1 MNTGRWNTLTVEE
14 PNAFRIARPPPTF
27 DLPSSSSPRDGNHAF
42 SSDYAQSSH
51 SNYSRVP
58 QDFSSTPSHPFEPAS
73 WLASADFSSPS
84 FSAHDF
90 LQRVLSPE
98 YDKASRPTQI
108 PVLDDAF
115 DADAALA
122 ALDTVESALRKKR
135 QAARREEEVARD
147 ELRKALHLSAKKR
160 DNLLHTADTVSANI
174 ATFSSIGKQA
184 AGQLSADAG
193 VLKALADKLSSLQNA
208 RDLVSLLAV
217 NGNELD
223 AVRVS
228 KLLSSARKHIED
240 GSLASLLSPDDMAVA
255 RQETERC
262 EKELVTSIHDWMRVA
277 VDSGN
282 NQVVRDCAQA
292 AEELN
297 VCQQFI
303 DSYISHT
310 LSFED
315 GSPKHTNQAHE
326 LDSLQ
331 PDAAVAQFQV
341 VCWETSSSIGEIIP
355 TVCDSFSKP
364 ARPMA
369 SVLRVLS
376 ERKVIPTAEAI
387 LTLFLNRSEGETTIA
402 GRRFRDISSSDAV
415 YPPIGRS
422 SMERM
427 KSLAISDGKENWR
440 ETTRRAAIER
450 KKFLMVST
458 DIFKSIQKLKVDM
471 LGKCRER
478 CGGDVEVLFTTGA
491 DPYSSFARRM
501 IPEYLRSERAWLD
514 QQFGTAFFDITRI
527 EAHVPRLA
535 PRQTS
540 DADVYHRYRAFY
552 SRISSQYCDMTK
564 SAIQSTYES
573 LCRVATLLM
582 NAADRGVKNCQ
593 EVSPQKSSNLSSSN
607 CNPSDRSS
615 ALGPESP
622 LQKKSSPLSKEALQS
637 EADKRFSMEEICQYR
652 KRTCDAND
660 PNQIL
665 REFLNGLLMSYL
677 ANTETILQA
686 ATHLL
691 PISEADAQMVE
702 LWASG
707 ASPLAAYMQAVDI
720 LARSNGLV
728 DEFLRTLELP
738 CHFLEDRSPTQ
749 SFCTDL
755 SILAPQET
763 RDLLHRELTTGLI
776 DLGIEAQV
784 GVKAAVAAV
793 RARLSAMLSEPSAKL
808 TYRSPDNVLTMVSA
822 NAQSISSKAGL
833 ELDVSPVFM
842 SASTFIEQ
850 QLQSVLSSVQGCNRE
865 FVISELSITTKEA
878 VLQCWCDCDGP
889 ISVAGALQLVSDGR
903 AMMRVFQ
910 NHRESASTM
919 ECLPAVGQLFLE
931 STDGLWKCVESSS
944 LANVDAKTLIELLK
958 KRDDIHLE
966 RVIKVCQSL
975 GASVEDL

>member
-1 MNTGRWNTLTVEE
+1 M
-14 PNAFRIARPPPTF
+14 
-27 DLPSSSSPRDGNHAF
+27 
-42 SSDYAQSSH
+42 
-51 SNYSRVP
+51 P
-58 QDFSSTPSHPFEPAS
+58 QDFPSTPTHPFEPAS

-135 QAARREEEVARD
+135 QVARREEEVARD

-160 DNLLHTADTVSANI
+160 ETLLHTADTVSANI
-174 ATFSSIGKQA
+174 TTFSSIGRQA
-184 AGQLSADAG
+184 AGQLNADAS
-193 VLKALADKLSSLQNA
+193 VLKALADKLASLQNA

-262 EKELVTSIHDWMRVA
+262 ETELVTSIHDWMRVA

-297 VCQQFI
+297 VFQQFI
-303 DSYISHT
+303 DSYISRT
-310 LSFED
+310 VSFED
-315 GSPKHTNQAHE
+315 GGPKNSNKADE
-326 LDSLQ
+326 FDSHQ
-331 PDAAVAQFQV
+331 PDTAVAQFQV
-341 VCWETSSSIGEIIP
+341 VCWETSSSVGEIIP

-364 ARPMA
+364 ARPLA
-369 SVLRVLS
+369 SVLRVLL

-387 LTLFLNRSEGETTIA
+387 LTSFLNRSEDETTVA
-402 GRRFRDISSSDAV
+402 GRRSRDIASSDSV

-450 KKFLMVST
+450 KKFLTVCT
-458 DIFKSIQKLKVDM
+458 GIFKSIAKLKAD
-471 LGKCRER
+471 LFAQCRER
-478 CGGDVEVLFTTGA
+478 CGGDVDVLFTAGS
-491 DPYSSFARRM
+491 DPTFAFAKRM

-514 QQFGTAFFDITRI
+514 EQFGTAFFDITRI

-552 SRISSQYCDMTK
+552 SRISSQYSDMTK

-582 NAADRGVKNCQ
+582 NAADRGVKSSQ
-593 EVSPQKSSNLSSSN
+593 KISPQKSSKLATSN
-607 CNPSDRSS
+607 CSPSDRSNAQGS
-615 ALGPESP
+615 ESP
-622 LQKKSSPLSKEALQS
+622 LPNKGSPQSGGSLYS
-637 EADKRFSMEEICQYR
+637 EADNRSSLGDMHQFR
-652 KRTCDAND
+652 KRACDAND
-660 PNQIL
+660 PKQIL

-691 PISEADAQMVE
+691 PVSEADAQMVD
-702 LWASG
+702 LWVSG

-728 DEFLRTLELP
+728 HEFLRTLESP
-738 CHFLEDRSPTQ
+738 CHFSEDSSPTQ

-763 RDLLHRELTTGLI
+763 RDLLHRELTAGLF
-776 DLGIEAQV
+776 DLGVEAQV

-793 RARLSAMLSEPSAKL
+793 RARLSAMLSEPSA
-808 TYRSPDNVLTMVSA
+808 TIIYRTIHNVARMASA
-822 NAQSISSKAGL
+822 NVDSISTKAGL
-833 ELDVSPVFM
+833 EMDASPAFM

-889 ISVAGALQLVSDGR
+889 ISVSGALQLVSDGR

-910 NHRESASTM
+910 NHRKSASTL

-931 STDGLWKCVESSS
+931 SADGLWKCVESKS

-958 KRDDIHLE
+958 KRDDLHLE
-966 RVIKVCQSL
+966 RVVKVCQSL
-975 GASVEDL
+975 GASLQEL